1 MATDFPEATIKK
13 GDAGVGIKRK
23 WLKSF
28 EVLPAQLLNSY
39 GRAQFSSMPDDKL
52 WEYSWLAFLY

>member
-52 WEYSWLAFLY
+52 WEYS